1 MVAQGSTSQAS
12 TRSRELTLIEL
23 AIFYLY
29 AASKDRNPINS
40 QRYVIRLVGLTNL
53 EAQKGASLNIA
64 AESCINDTMRADKIE
79 KPRVRVVRQDSS
91 S

>member
-1 MVAQGSTSQAS
+1 MCAIRAGHPSASLMVARGSTSQAS

-23 AIFYLY
+23 AIFCLY

-53 EAQKGASLNIA
+53 EAQKGPSLNG
-64 AESCINDTMRADKIE
+64 CRRKLH
-79 KPRVRVVRQDSS
+79 
-91 S
+91 